1 MPKEKSDIKSL
12 FHTKTQLTIL
22 HVKEKFKVIV
32 ENIDKYHQNLGR
44 KFLKEK
50 YNPRKMQELDTPTP
64 CMGEKLNITL
74 NSPKIYLLIAYC

>member
-12 FHTKTQLTIL
+12 FHTKAQLTML

-32 ENIDKYHQNLGR
+32 ENIDKYHQNLDR

-50 YNPRKMQELDTPTP
+50 YNPGKMQELDTPTP
-64 CMGEKLNITL
+64 YMGEKLHITL
-74 NSPKIYLLIAYC
+74 NSPKIPLLIAYC